1 MTKYLDLAETI
12 PFDVT
17 NTIISRE
24 DFEAHFTRTK
34 EKVTFTFQG
43 WDGKSYDGESR
54 TANVYRTDIPEMK
67 DNRFV
72 KVGKSI
78 HCIVE
83 DSKVLEKATGEYHP
97 TVYWCAIV
105 DRKAQ

>member
-1 MTKYLDLAETI
+1 MTKYLDLAKTI
-12 PFDVT
+12 PLDET
-17 NTIISRE
+17 NTIISRK

-34 EKVTFTFQG
+34 EKVRFTFSG

-67 DNRFV
+67 DSRFV

-97 TVYWCAIV
+97 TVYWYAIV
-105 DRKAQ
+105 DQKKH